1 LTDLESP
8 KGDRSLKSG
17 KNVGGVNSKG
27 NPSGI
32 NPVTEPETPDSDKS
46 VKGAAKESKGISFSV
61 SYFSW
66 TVSSSEDEA
75 EQVTFALDRMKLRRT
90 SRERNEK
97 RRDSANNLT

>member
-1 LTDLESP
+1 M
-8 KGDRSLKSG
+8 
-17 KNVGGVNSKG
+17 GGVKSKG

-32 NPVTEPETPDSDKS
+32 KQPVTDPATPDYGDKS
-46 VKGAAKESKGISFSV
+46 AKEKDAKESKGISFSV

>member
-1 LTDLESP
+1 M
-8 KGDRSLKSG
+8 
-17 KNVGGVNSKG
+17 GGVKSKG

-32 NPVTEPETPDSDKS
+32 KQPVTDPATSDYGDKS
-46 VKGAAKESKGISFSV
+46 AKKEEEGGKESKGISFSV

>member
-1 LTDLESP
+1 M
-8 KGDRSLKSG
+8 
-17 KNVGGVNSKG
+17 GGVKSKG

-32 NPVTEPETPDSDKS
+32 KQPVTDPATPDYGDKS
-46 VKGAAKESKGISFSV
+46 AKKEMEEAAKESKGISFSV

>member
-1 LTDLESP
+1 M
-8 KGDRSLKSG
+8 
-17 KNVGGVNSKG
+17 GGVKSKG

-32 NPVTEPETPDSDKS
+32 KPVTEPETPDCDES
-46 VKGAAKESKGISFSV
+46 VKDDEKEAAKDSKAISFSV

-75 EQVTFALDRMKLRRT
+75 EQVTIALDRMKLRRT

-97 RRDSANNLT
+97 RRDSANMI